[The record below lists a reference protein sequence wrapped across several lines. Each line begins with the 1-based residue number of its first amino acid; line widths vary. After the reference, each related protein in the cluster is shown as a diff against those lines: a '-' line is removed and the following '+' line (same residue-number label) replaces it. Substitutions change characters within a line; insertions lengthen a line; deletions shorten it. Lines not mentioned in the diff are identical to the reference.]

1 MEFLRNVITP
11 PEKIN
16 SMSAR
21 NLIGVRHDKKIIIG
35 DAGETDELIQ
45 SNSLVRLL
53 NKGVLPFDEAARDS
67 AVGEA
72 TLGKGKPRAVLGEEQ
87 GFDNAGEGGV
97 GFEKDELGNIGMELV
112 PADGE
117 DVKLVVEEDGVENA
131 ARSVSDAP
139 AMEAAEL
146 GHGDVGVV
154 VVRDSVEGFGWRFP
168 ERAEEGGDLVAME
181 EDGEEEDGEDEEED
195 EQSLGVASETNNGS

>member
-97 GFEKDELGNIGMELV
+97 GFKKDELGNIGMELV
-112 PADGE
+112 PAD
-117 DVKLVVEEDGVENA
+117 
-131 ARSVSDAP
+131 
-139 AMEAAEL
+139 
-146 GHGDVGVV
+146 
-154 VVRDSVEGFGWRFP
+154 
-168 ERAEEGGDLVAME
+168 
-181 EDGEEEDGEDEEED
+181 
-195 EQSLGVASETNNGS
+195 